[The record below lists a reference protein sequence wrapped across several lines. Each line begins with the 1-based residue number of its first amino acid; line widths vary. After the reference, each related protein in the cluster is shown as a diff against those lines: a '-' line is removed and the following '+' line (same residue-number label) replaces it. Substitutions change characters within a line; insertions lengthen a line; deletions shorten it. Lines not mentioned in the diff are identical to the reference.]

1 MTDESGFQFGLVQ
14 GKEQFAHERQRA
26 AWEEAYARLRGRP
39 RELAPYLAIV
49 QRLPWHTEH
58 ERGLREVPLRRIVGS
73 VNRPRQFTTHLRPR
87 SDALRERWSRV
98 YAATLAAEG
107 LPPIEVY
114 QYGNAYYLRD
124 GHHRCSVAQALGAR
138 EIQAYVTELIGPAA
152 PATSSLGIECNARRR
167 CPSLP

>member
-1 MTDESGFQFGLVQ
+1 MTSESDFRLGLVE

-73 VNRPRQFTTHLRPR
+73 VNRPRQFTAHLRPR
-87 SDALRERWSRV
+87 SDAMRERWSRV
-98 YAATLAAEG
+98 YAAAVAAEG

-114 QYGNAYYLRD
+114 QYGDAYYLHD

-138 EIQAYVTELIGPAA
+138 EIQAYVTELIGPAL
-152 PATSSLGIECNARRR
+152 PATSSLGMEGSARR
-167 CPSLP
+167 C